1 MNGKK
6 KYVFIS
12 SMASP
17 YQVKFCYALQSYFDT
32 EFWFY
37 VKRETNRPLWWEVDL
52 GDKCII
58 LSDAIKFIKIKNV
71 PDFGYMSIKM
81 IYRLIQTKPD
91 IVVFGGFMP
100 WHVFGVFIAKLI
112 NAKVAIMTEPARLV
126 NSEEHIGQELLTQ
139 SNARRKLNLINH
151 LFRHVDLFIGMGLVA
166 KNQLI
171 NEFKFDE
178 QKVISLPY
186 PQDIDKYYDHPLR
199 IKKPKDKITLLFAN
213 RLIERYHPLMALAI
227 YQRLKK
233 EYPHVILLMNNEGS
247 LKQMCLDYIEENK
260 LVDITFL
267 DQIISWDE
275 MHLIYQKADILILPC
290 DYSNGNGSIIEA
302 KASGMGM
309 VISNRINNI
318 ERHSID
324 NVNCFICELN
334 IEAFVDAL
342 KKYLDD
348 PSLLYKHGIS
358 SRKLV
363 AYKRN
368 DNMAKLYYDTLSQQG
383 FVDTTEKK

>member
-126 NSEEHIGQELLTQ
+126 NSEEHIG
-139 SNARRKLNLINH
+139 
-151 LFRHVDLFIGMGLVA
+151 
-166 KNQLI
+166 
-171 NEFKFDE
+171 
-178 QKVISLPY
+178 
-186 PQDIDKYYDHPLR
+186 
-199 IKKPKDKITLLFAN
+199 
-213 RLIERYHPLMALAI
+213 
-227 YQRLKK
+227 
-233 EYPHVILLMNNEGS
+233 
-247 LKQMCLDYIEENK
+247 
-260 LVDITFL
+260 
-267 DQIISWDE
+267 
-275 MHLIYQKADILILPC
+275 
-290 DYSNGNGSIIEA
+290 
-302 KASGMGM
+302 
-309 VISNRINNI
+309 
-318 ERHSID
+318 
-324 NVNCFICELN
+324 
-334 IEAFVDAL
+334 
-342 KKYLDD
+342 
-348 PSLLYKHGIS
+348 
-358 SRKLV
+358 
-363 AYKRN
+363 
-368 DNMAKLYYDTLSQQG
+368 
-383 FVDTTEKK
+383 